1 MVVAAHPY
9 TDVVVFFNVIKQ
21 KVTVLQGAGRRQI
34 KKTSL
39 SIPPY
44 LIFTFLLEFVGVLLD
59 ISSIWSS
66 FLSDRTSERERY
78 YANAIGIRASR
89 L

>member
-1 MVVAAHPY
+1 MVVSAHPY

-21 KVTVLQGAGRRQI
+21 KITVLPGAGRRQI
-34 KKTSL
+34 QKTRL
-39 SIPPY
+39 SVPPY
-44 LIFTFLLEFVGVLLD
+44 FIFTFQFEFVGVLFD

-66 FLSDRTSERERY
+66 FFSDRTSERKRY
-78 YANAIGIRASR
+78 YANAIGIRASP